1 MSKTKCPKC
10 KRMFDDDLKRYVVG
24 SATNSIKFVTHI
36 GLRLAGGAL
45 GAAIGFGHEQVARA
59 GGRAGKELAEA
70 IGCGEK
76 DLTGWQHKCP
86 FCGHR
91 WD

>member
-10 KRMFDDDLKRYVVG
+10 KRSFDDDLKRYVVG
-24 SATNSIKFVTHI
+24 SATNTIKFATNF
-36 GLRLAGGAL
+36 GLRLAGGAIGGAVGL
-45 GAAIGFGHEQVARA
+45 GNEMAARA
-59 GGRAGKELAEA
+59 GGRVGKELAEA
-70 IGCGEK
+70 IGCGEE
-76 DLTGWQHKCP
+76 DWTGWQHKCP